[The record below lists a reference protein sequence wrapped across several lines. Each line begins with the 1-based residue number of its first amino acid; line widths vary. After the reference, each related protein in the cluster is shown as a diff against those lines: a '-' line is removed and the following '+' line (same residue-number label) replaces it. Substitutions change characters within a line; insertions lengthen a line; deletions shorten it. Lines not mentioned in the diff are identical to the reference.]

1 MSRPRKPLKPGVV
14 PNRSRGNR
22 SPLDRLPEDVQNAL
36 LRKCMGTS
44 TYSKILTWLRAAHGL
59 QIGASAL
66 CAWRLR
72 RIAESAPTN
81 TKTLR
86 AGGFEI
92 EIATPGASAITVRVT
107 PAGAVEGRE

>member
-22 SPLDRLPEDVQNAL
+22 SPLDRLPAGVQNAL

-44 TYSKILTWLRAAHGL
+44 TYAKIIAWLRAEHGV

-66 CAWRLR
+66 SAWRLR
-72 RIAESAPTN
+72 RIAEGAPTN

-86 AGGFEI
+86 AGGFEM
-92 EIATPGASAITVRVT
+92 EINATGASAITVRLV
-107 PAGAVEGRE
+107 PGGESKVGE